1 MSTPA
6 QLLKKPVCVALA
18 AALVAFGCSD
28 PSGPGDVSIVI
39 DRTELALLPGDT
51 AQLSAVVRASGEVL
65 PSAAIV
71 WSSSNNSIATV
82 TYATGRIRAV
92 AQGEATI
99 TAESNGVRATARVT
113 VHAPAPVIDSL
124 SPRHAERGAGAFTL
138 RVRGRDFVPDSRVY
152 WADMERPTTFISAT
166 ELSAQITADDVVH
179 ETSLPVTVRNPEASG
194 GASTAAFFV
203 VGRPFR
209 RTPTTISAGDGY
221 TCAID
226 DAGLGHCWGS
236 NYGGRLGIAPDG
248 RSAVPTR
255 IATDRHLMDIETSNG
270 LRSRLACALTTDGAA
285 LCWGTNT
292 DGQLG
297 RADLTHSTVPV
308 EVSGGHRFVDL
319 AVGENHACA
328 VAVDGAAYCWGYGAE
343 GQLGDGLRRSG
354 PEVTRVPGDHRFVA
368 IVAGERHSCALTDT
382 GRAYCWGDVSRLGIG
397 IGPWSQPGI
406 PPPPEVRG
414 VTPVAGNHVFE
425 SLTAAVDQ
433 TCGLRPDGEAYC
445 WGGSSS
451 AITFRFGGYAPTR
464 VPGDLRF
471 ASLDIGW
478 NLLCGIALNGGAHCW
493 GTNELGQLGDGS
505 TMNRID
511 PSPVVGSSSFRVVTA
526 GDDHSCAI
534 EADGTVLCWGRAGAL
549 GNGRTEVDLTPVPVA
564 GGLLVSA
571 IGAGDRFS
579 CALDDG
585 GNAYCWGTNGRNQ
598 LRLGGDAP
606 EQCGLETCS
615 FLPVRV
621 PDAPPFHTLAVGP
634 SHSCAATAA
643 GEAYCWGNN
652 FAGQLGNGST
662 SPGSGVVAVSGS
674 LRFRELASLANTT
687 CGITFDEHLYCWGS
701 DLPLAGK
708 PSSTVPVLVSEG
720 TFVRLVSGGGHACGL
735 TDEGALYCW
744 GSDAGGQ
751 LTGAATETCT
761 YTDKY
766 QSYSW
771 PCTSTPVRV
780 AAEYTFTTVSAGGA
794 HTCGITTGGVSLC
807 WGLNFSYQLGAP
819 SNEGCGDGSACSRE
833 PLPIEGGHTFSA
845 IAAGGSFTCAL
856 TTAGNAYCWGHLAI
870 GGLASSVPVPMGGPP
885 LSTISA
891 GSNHVCASTE
901 AMAPYC
907 WGAIG
912 VGQVGTGRRTYEVV
926 PVPIPDFRVLLSA
939 PGN

>member
-1 MSTPA
+1 
-6 QLLKKPVCVALA
+6 
-18 AALVAFGCSD
+18 
-28 PSGPGDVSIVI
+28 
-39 DRTELALLPGDT
+39 
-51 AQLSAVVRASGEVL
+51 
-65 PSAAIV
+65 
-71 WSSSNNSIATV
+71 
-82 TYATGRIRAV
+82 
-92 AQGEATI
+92 
-99 TAESNGVRATARVT
+99 
-113 VHAPAPVIDSL
+113 
-124 SPRHAERGAGAFTL
+124 
-138 RVRGRDFVPDSRVY
+138 
-152 WADMERPTTFISAT
+152 
-166 ELSAQITADDVVH
+166 
-179 ETSLPVTVRNPEASG
+179 
-194 GASTAAFFV
+194 
-203 VGRPFR
+203 
-209 RTPTTISAGDGY
+209 
-221 TCAID
+221 
-226 DAGLGHCWGS
+226 
-236 NYGGRLGIAPDG
+236 
-248 RSAVPTR
+248 
-255 IATDRHLMDIETSNG
+255 MDIETSNG

-328 VAVDGAAYCWGYGAE
+328 VALDGAAYCWGYGAE

-368 IVAGERHSCALTDT
+368 IVAGERHSCALSDT
-382 GRAYCWGDVSRLGIG
+382 GQAYCWGDESRLGIG

-406 PPPPEVRG
+406 PPPPNVRG
-414 VTPVAGNHVFE
+414 VTLVAGNHVFE

-451 AITFRFGGYAPTR
+451 ASTFRFGGYAPTR

-478 NLLCGIALNGGAHCW
+478 NLLCGIALGGEAHCW
-493 GTNELGQLGDGS
+493 GTNGLGQLGDGS
-505 TMNRID
+505 TMNRTA
-511 PSPVVGSSSFRVVTA
+511 PSPVVGSSSFRAVTA

-564 GGLLVSA
+564 GGLLVSD
-571 IGAGDRFS
+571 IGTGDRFS

-598 LRLGGDAP
+598 LRLGADAP
-606 EQCGLETCS
+606 DQCWLETCS
-615 FLPVRV
+615 FLPIRV

-652 FAGQLGNGST
+652 ASGQLGNGST
-662 SPGSGVVAVSGS
+662 SPGTGVVAVSGGF
-674 LRFRELASLANTT
+674 RFRELATLASTT
-687 CGITFDEHLYCWGS
+687 CGITFDEHLYCWGA

-708 PSSTVPVLVSEG
+708 PSSTVPMLVSEG

-761 YTDKY
+761 HTDKY

-771 PCTSTPVRV
+771 SCTSTPVRV

-794 HTCGITTGGVSLC
+794 HTCGITTGGASLC

-819 SNEGCGDGSACSRE
+819 SSEGCSAVAACSRE
-833 PLPIEGGHTFSA
+833 PVPIEGGHTFSA
-845 IAAGGSFTCAL
+845 IAAGSNFTCAL

-870 GGLASSVPVPMGGPP
+870 GGMASSVPVPMGGPA

-891 GSNHVCASTE
+891 GSDHVCASTE
-901 AMAPYC
+901 ARVPYC
-907 WGAIG
+907 WGAIS

-926 PVPIPDFRVLLSA
+926 PVPIPDFRALLIA
-939 PGN
+939 LRN